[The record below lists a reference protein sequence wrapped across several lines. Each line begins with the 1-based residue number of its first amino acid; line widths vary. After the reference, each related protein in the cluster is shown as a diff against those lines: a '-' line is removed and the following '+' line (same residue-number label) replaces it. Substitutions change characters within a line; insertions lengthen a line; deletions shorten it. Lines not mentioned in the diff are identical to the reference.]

1 MRITNLKTLV
11 GSMLCMGALACI
23 SCDDMSRFSRRD
35 AAYYASLAAECDS
48 LLARGPAASIP
59 EARAVA
65 RQTNSLP
72 PQLRQLGPS
81 HVQIT
86 ERSVQ
91 LFVGSYN
98 IIWARNQDDE
108 HLWRLST
115 YREGH
120 GKILYSVR
128 KP

>member
-1 MRITNLKTLV
+1 MHFTKLKALV
-11 GSMLCMGALACI
+11 GSLLCIGALACI
-23 SCDDMSRFSRRD
+23 SCDDMSRFNRQG
-35 AAYYASLAAECDS
+35 AEYYASLATECDS
-48 LLARGPAASIP
+48 LLARGPAASMP

-72 PQLRQLGPS
+72 PQVRQLGPS

-98 IIWARNQDDE
+98 ITWARSQDDE